1 MDLQQS
7 RHGCA
12 KIKRGPKGPRRREVN
27 TGVRSRRQPPRAA
40 YFFST
45 VVSLTEVD
53 PVETGAP
60 GGAGGGVAA
69 AKFGGGLA
77 AT

>member
-1 MDLQQS
+1 M
-7 RHGCA
+7 
-12 KIKRGPKGPRRREVN
+12 
-27 TGVRSRRQPPRAA
+27 AA

-60 GGAGGGVAA
+60 GRAGGGAAA